1 MKNARTAVKRDEWSF
16 FDLEWL
22 VNSKLLQTK
31 RAKVFILG
39 PMYNYFIIF
48 ASPPGGNCGE

>member
-39 PMYNYFIIF
+39 PM
-48 ASPPGGNCGE
+48 